1 LSNKQYSDTQHEFV
15 FQWADRWRQLFDLIY
30 NLLRTDKPPASPSL
44 PTEHDEIRY
53 QDLRSWLI
61 DNEVTFL
68 PIWKDF
74 CTSRDWTLDTSSDL
88 IVEIRNAEKV
98 LENPFFC
105 WYGPE
110 DLIVFF
116 RAYVIDKQ
124 SGRPNEKQAW
134 TTAMTLLQLDV
145 IAVEF
150 VLWVCD
156 EVGDNEYR
164 H

>member
-1 LSNKQYSDTQHEFV
+1 MGSLINKQYSDTEHEFI

-30 NLLRTDKPPASPSL
+30 DLLRTDKPPTLPSL
-44 PTEHDEIRY
+44 PTEHGETRY
-53 QDLRSWLI
+53 QELSSWLI

-68 PIWKDF
+68 PLWKDF
-74 CTSRDWTLDTSSDL
+74 CTSGDWALDVSEDL
-88 IVEIRNAEKV
+88 IAEIHNAEKA

-110 DLIVFF
+110 DLKVFF
-116 RAYVIDKQ
+116 QAYVVDKQ

-145 IAVEF
+145 IAVDF
-150 VLWVCD
+150 VLWICD
-156 EVGDNEYR
+156 MDGNTL
-164 H
+164 